1 MKSPGIFYVTGFVF
15 FISVYCLVGKNNFE
29 VTAIPQEVRNRL
41 NLDEFYQ
48 KHIDLHGFSVIGS
61 AKVSNFALKE
71 AAFLIKKI
79 VGKRHDLLSM
89 LNRNKARYAVM
100 ARDEFTT
107 DIPEHSDLKPSQY
120 WDRRAR
126 GLGATFARPAVSCGE
141 ENLLGLPGDP
151 YAKENILIHE
161 FAHAIHQM
169 ALIQLDNSFQSQ
181 IEECFK
187 NSIDHN
193 IWEGTYASTNVNEYW
208 AEGVQSWFNTNR
220 ENDRDHAWINTR
232 EELKKADPQLAN
244 LIEKTLGNSEWRYQL
259 PHNRNPQTPHLNG
272 FQSNNETPFSWPKD
286 LVQWFT
292 DYESG
297 KIGLAPKGSPNIKP
311 VSINSKSVQKSQH
324 SRKRTQLYFRNL
336 SDKTIFLEW
345 IDFQGMS
352 KQRRTIRSQDQLE
365 INSFVGHIWQ
375 VIDKISGEKILRFTL
390 PESKTSQFSFRGF

>member
-15 FISVYCLVGKNNFE
+15 FISVYCLVGKNNLE

-107 DIPEHSDLKPSQY
+107 DIPEHSNLKPSQY

>member
-15 FISVYCLVGKNNFE
+15 FISVCCLVGKNNLE

>member
-1 MKSPGIFYVTGFVF
+1 
-15 FISVYCLVGKNNFE
+15 
-29 VTAIPQEVRNRL
+29 
-41 NLDEFYQ
+41 
-48 KHIDLHGFSVIGS
+48 
-61 AKVSNFALKE
+61 
-71 AAFLIKKI
+71 
-79 VGKRHDLLSM
+79 M
-89 LNRNKARYAVM
+89 LTRNKARYAVM

-107 DIPEHSDLKPSQY
+107 DISEHSDLKPSQY

-161 FAHAIHQM
+161 FAHALHQM
-169 ALIQLDNSFQSQ
+169 ALIQLDNSFQNQ
-181 IEECFK
+181 IDECFK

-208 AEGVQSWFNTNR
+208 ADGVQSWFNTNR

-244 LIEKTLGNSEWRYQL
+244 LIEKTLGNSKWRYQL

-286 LVQWFT
+286 LVQWFE
-292 DYESG
+292 DYKSG

-311 VSINSKSVQKSQH
+311 VSIDSKSVQKSQY

-336 SDKTIFLEW
+336 SDKTIFLEC

-375 VIDKISGEKILRFTL
+375 VIDKVSGQKIIRFIL
-390 PESKTSQFSFRGF
+390 PESKTSQFSLKGF

>member
-15 FISVYCLVGKNNFE
+15 FISVYCLVGKNNLE